1 VIHWCGLL
9 IEHKKRRTA
18 GSHHGF
24 PRWHVGAAQIRRS
37 ETRRKS
43 NHADQRCSMG
53 LLRWTGTAA
62 QIGSTLATWTGSHGC
77 CCSAQLAAQVGD
89 GVRCATRERG
99 SGRDVRQQGK
109 GGARC
114 RGLLAMVAEL
124 AAGGTFGQGGKKW
137 GELCW
142 NFWAPSKEADAAAL
156 RSSPA
161 RRGRRAEGT
170 QGGGGA
176 MGGGEQSCCSAMG
189 ERGRWGSYCS
199 AIGKKGEGRH
209 GCWFPWEGECW

>member
-1 VIHWCGLL
+1 
-9 IEHKKRRTA
+9 
-18 GSHHGF
+18 
-24 PRWHVGAAQIRRS
+24 
-37 ETRRKS
+37 
-43 NHADQRCSMG
+43 
-53 LLRWTGTAA
+53 
-62 QIGSTLATWTGSHGC
+62 
-77 CCSAQLAAQVGD
+77 
-89 GVRCATRERG
+89 
-99 SGRDVRQQGK
+99 
-109 GGARC
+109 
-114 RGLLAMVAEL
+114 MVAEL